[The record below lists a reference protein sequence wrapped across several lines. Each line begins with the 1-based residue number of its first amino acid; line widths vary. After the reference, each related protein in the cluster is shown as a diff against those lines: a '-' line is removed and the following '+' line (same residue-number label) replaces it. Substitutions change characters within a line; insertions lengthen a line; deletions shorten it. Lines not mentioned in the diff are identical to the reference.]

1 MTKKEKEILF
11 KATDKAWRGTEMFKK
26 DKDESGQNLYRMYRS
41 EFTVL
46 YELCDKLGVRKEY
59 VDYMVQRQRE
69 TLDN

>member
-11 KATDKAWRGTEMFKK
+11 KATEEAWRGTKMFKNDK
-26 DKDESGQNLYRMYRS
+26 DKPGQNLYRMYRS
-41 EFTVL
+41 EFGAL

-59 VDYMVQRQRE
+59 MDYVVQRQKE

>member
-11 KATDKAWRGTEMFKK
+11 KVTQKAWNGTQLFKN
-26 DKDESGQNLYRMYRS
+26 DKNESGQNLYRMYRS
-41 EFTVL
+41 EFTAL

-59 VDYMVQRQRE
+59 MDYMVQRQRE